1 MLALPTPRASPK
13 YPAVPLSPS
22 LSLSLSLAGQA
33 IAEGKIIILAYLHA
47 ALVLAVQ
54 LTDSLGWTDYDSA
67 SDCCSNSCSDSP
79 THLPSPSLC
88 LLLLAC
94 ELSLAWFILKLQANN
109 FEIEATFLKLL
120 KQSAESHRPTV
131 CLSVLLS
138 PCLSLSCSVSPC
150 PFECLR
156 EPAEYHLGC
165 CTNRVTVKCPFQ
177 TFPTLLLFGK
187 LSSGFL
193 RLVAVVI

>member
-1 MLALPTPRASPK
+1 MEKCWRFLHHV
-13 YPAVPLSPS
+13 PAPNIRQSPS
-22 LSLSLSLAGQA
+22 LSLSPSLSVAGQA

-79 THLPSPSLC
+79 TYLPSPSLC
-88 LLLLAC
+88 LLLLLAC

-120 KQSAESHRPTV
+120 QQSAESHRPTV
-131 CLSVLLS
+131 
-138 PCLSLSCSVSPC
+138 
-150 PFECLR
+150 
-156 EPAEYHLGC
+156 
-165 CTNRVTVKCPFQ
+165 
-177 TFPTLLLFGK
+177 
-187 LSSGFL
+187 
-193 RLVAVVI
+193 